1 MFRDISDRGLKEIR
15 SLCHL
20 RDYAAGEHIFR
31 EGEPGVGMYVILD
44 GVIDIYHRDGKREK
58 HLATLESGD
67 FFGELALLEE
77 LPRTASAAAKN
88 HARIIGFFRPDLMS
102 ILDRKPRLGGQV
114 MLNMAKLIGQ
124 RLIHANME
132 LEKLDSQMSENS
144 NQKLRKKIWQD
155 K

>member
-1 MFRDISDRGLKEIR
+1 MSPFWSRLSPFSAEDAVEVRLKSAPMFRDISDRGLKEIR

-44 GVIDIYHRDGKREK
+44 GFIDIYHRDGKREK

-88 HARIIGFFRPDLMS
+88 HARIIGFF
-102 ILDRKPRLGGQV
+102 
-114 MLNMAKLIGQ
+114 
-124 RLIHANME
+124 
-132 LEKLDSQMSENS
+132 
-144 NQKLRKKIWQD
+144 
-155 K
+155 

>member
-1 MFRDISDRGLKEIR
+1 
-15 SLCHL
+15 
-20 RDYAAGEHIFR
+20 
-31 EGEPGVGMYVILD
+31 
-44 GVIDIYHRDGKREK
+44 
-58 HLATLESGD
+58 
-67 FFGELALLEE
+67 
-77 LPRTASAAAKN
+77 
-88 HARIIGFFRPDLMS
+88 MS